1 MRAYLAPHANIF
13 GSSMESQLPKVSP
26 PRRLALRF
34 ISGKYQGGEF
44 LLEDKKE
51 IIVGRSSDLDMVL
64 VEDMVSRKHA
74 RIACSDQIT
83 IEDLGSTNG
92 TFVNGERIKRATLKE
107 GDRVLIGTN
116 ILKVVVADAASPGN
130 SLRKRSEQPP
140 SGRAQTRSM
149 SGAIDEIPLPDL
161 LQLLGSSKK
170 TGLLVIR
177 TDEDEVGKIH
187 LQKGTIIH
195 ASLDDEAVAPLKS
208 AYRILGW
215 TRGTFDFEPP
225 DEVAPQDPIDVSV
238 QELLMEGLRQLD
250 ELNAIRHKLPA
261 DDATLAVALPLK
273 SPLRDLSPAE
283 LDVLQLVWNHRQTRA
298 VLDKSPASDLDTA
311 RALSKLVSSGYVRAE

>member
-1 MRAYLAPHANIF
+1 
-13 GSSMESQLPKVSP
+13 MESQQPKVT
-26 PRRLALRF
+26 RRLALRF

-44 LLEDKKE
+44 PLEDKRE

-74 RIACSDQIT
+74 RIACGEQIT

-92 TFVNGERIKRATLKE
+92 TFVNGERVKRTTLKE

-116 ILKVVVADAASPGN
+116 ILKVVLADGSAP
-130 SLRKRSEQPP
+130 LPKKRSEQPP

-177 TDEDEVGKIH
+177 SDDDVGKIH
-187 LQKGTIIH
+187 LQKGAIIH
-195 ASLDDEAVAPLKS
+195 ASVNDDEACAALKS

-215 TRGTFDFEPP
+215 ASGTFDFEPP
-225 DEVAPQDPIDVSV
+225 EEVPPKNPVDVSV
-238 QELLMEGLRQLD
+238 LMEGLRQLD
-250 ELNAIRHKLPA
+250 ELNAIKHKLPDKGA
-261 DDATLAVALPLK
+261 RLTLAQPLK
-273 SPLRDLSPAE
+273 PALRDLTPAE
-283 LDVLQLVWNHRQTRA
+283 LDVLQLVWNHGDLGA
-298 VLDKSPASDLDTA
+298 VMDRSAASDLDAA
-311 RALSKLVSSGYVRAE
+311 RVVLKLISSGYARVVE